1 MNKKFGSKAFDVF
14 NIILFVIIG
23 FVTLFPFWNIA
34 VISLNEPLDAMKG
47 GLLFWPR
54 HFTIDSYVYIFTSN
68 KELIHAFFISVL
80 RTLIGTVFNVVCTTM
95 LAYAL
100 SRRDF
105 IARKLFRK
113 MFVVSMYFSGGLIPF
128 FILMKQLHF
137 INNFWVYIIPPFS
150 APGLVSAFY
159 LIIMISFI
167 QDIPESLQEA
177 AKIDGANDFKI
188 FYTVIIPLCKPAVA
202 TIALFVAVGQWGAW
216 QDTFFFASNM
226 RSLSTLQFEMQK
238 ILYDGVQQMTSSQI
252 HEISQNTKTMTPQAI
267 QNSIIVIATIPILLV
282 YPFLQKYFV
291 SGLTIGG
298 VKE

>member
-14 NIILFVIIG
+14 NIIIFVIIG

-167 QDIPESLQEA
+167 QDIPQSLQEA
-177 AKIDGANDFKI
+177 AKIDGANRYQCIQCITLPALKPTIITLLLLSLSNILRGDFEM
-188 FYTVIIPLCKPAVA
+188 FYQLIANNPALLPSTDIVDTLVFRSLTKSADFGMTSAAGFYQSVLCLVFISTVNGIVRKVSPDN
-202 TIALFVAVGQWGAW
+202 ALF
-216 QDTFFFASNM
+216 
-226 RSLSTLQFEMQK
+226 
-238 ILYDGVQQMTSSQI
+238 
-252 HEISQNTKTMTPQAI
+252 
-267 QNSIIVIATIPILLV
+267 
-282 YPFLQKYFV
+282 
-291 SGLTIGG
+291 
-298 VKE
+298 